1 MEKEHILSNLTF
13 TTIFQKVLALDN
25 SRCILL
31 ESSAMSWFLLNQ
43 KMLAMQANKGIKT
56 KECIYLPHSHGSVYT
71 VTGKLLEKGTEK
83 HCVDCGRSQFFSTLK
98 KEIRLNKALH
108 YGKHTIL
115 KQEKKTTNQPKTL
128 HCWGWITDLVKLF
141 LLITS
146 VCIWLFWMCLYLL
159 DFPI

>member
-1 MEKEHILSNLTF
+1 MTDLHFRARMEKEHILSNLTF

-98 KEIRLNKALH
+98 KKSGLTKPYIMGNTLYSNRK
-108 YGKHTIL
+108 K
-115 KQEKKTTNQPKTL
+115 KQPTNQKPCTAED
-128 HCWGWITDLVKLF
+128 G
-141 LLITS
+141 LLI
-146 VCIWLFWMCLYLL
+146 
-159 DFPI
+159 